1 MTTHTMRRRKSQRGF
16 SLLEMITVVA
26 ILTLVM
32 GVVFKQVI
40 NVQQRYRTEETKLD
54 ISQES
59 REFLDQMVRDLHQAG
74 YPTARIYAAGPVVAG
89 GAGLASPAAN
99 DQRVAAGLVKYAYN
113 DLWFEGDVDGDGVVD
128 VVEYKLNA
136 PGGTCPCSI
145 QRRQTTKIGVDL
157 PLNRIGS
164 SFATEL
170 QNVINSG
177 GSGGA
182 QTNGAYGIS
191 GTGPGGATNETLYG
205 GLEGPYIFQAFKSDG
220 TAVLPT
226 DIVTN
231 PTELGKI
238 RSIQVT
244 INVLGKQSGSDL
256 QTGRRPAISLTAT
269 ARITNY

>member
-1 MTTHTMRRRKSQRGF
+1 MTTLTMRRRTSQRGF

-32 GVVFKQVI
+32 GVVFRQVI
-40 NVQQRYRTEETKLD
+40 SVQQRYRTEETKLD

-74 YPTARIYAAGPVVAG
+74 YPTKRIYAAGV
-89 GAGLASPAAN
+89 LASPAVN
-99 DQRVAAGLVKYAYN
+99 DPRVAAGLVSYSYN
-113 DLWFEGDVDGDGVVD
+113 DIWFEGDVDGDGRVD
-128 VVEYKLNA
+128 VVEYKLSA
-136 PGGTCPCSI
+136 AADGTCPCSI
-145 QRRQTTKIGVDL
+145 QRRQTTKDATGVDL
-157 PLNRIGS
+157 PLNRTGS

-177 GSGGA
+177 GSGGGG
-182 QTNGAYGIS
+182 TNGSYGIS

-205 GLEGPYIFQAFKSDG
+205 GLEGPYIFQAFRADG
-220 TAVLPT
+220 TAVAPT
-226 DIVTN
+226 TD

-238 RSIQVT
+238 RSVQIT
-244 INVLGKQSGSDL
+244 INVLGKRSGSDL

-269 ARITNY
+269 ARITNF

>member
-1 MTTHTMRRRKSQRGF
+1 MTTHTMRRRTWQRGF

-32 GVVFKQVI
+32 GAVFKQI
-40 NVQQRYRTEETKLD
+40 ITIQQRYRTEETKLD
-54 ISQES
+54 IAQES

-74 YPTARIYAAGPVVAG
+74 YPTSRIYAAGV
-89 GAGLASPAAN
+89 LASPAVN
-99 DQRVAAGLVKYAYN
+99 DPRVGAGLVSYSYN
-113 DLWFEGDVDGDGVVD
+113 DIWFEGDVDGDGQVD

-145 QRRQTTKIGVDL
+145 QRRQTTKLGVDL

-177 GSGGA
+177 GSGGPH
-182 QTNGAYGIS
+182 TNGAYGIS

-205 GLEGPYIFQAFKSDG
+205 GLEGPYIFQAFDNRGVAVTPPLDISTPAG
-220 TAVLPT
+220 ATALSS
-226 DIVTN
+226 
-231 PTELGKI
+231 I
-238 RSIQVT
+238 RSIQIT
-244 INVLGKQSGSDL
+244 INVLGKQGGSDL
-256 QTGRRPAISLTAT
+256 QTGRRAAISLTAT

>member
-1 MTTHTMRRRKSQRGF
+1 MTTLTMRRRTSQRGF

-40 NVQQRYRTEETKLD
+40 TAQQRYRTEETKLD
-54 ISQES
+54 IAQES

-74 YPTARIYAAGPVVAG
+74 YPTSRIYAAGVLG
-89 GAGLASPAAN
+89 SPAIN

-113 DLWFEGDVDGDGVVD
+113 DLWFEGDIEGDGQVEVVR
-128 VVEYKLNA
+128 YTLSA
-136 PGGTCPCSI
+136 PGGTCPCTI
-145 QRRQTTKIGVDL
+145 QRSQATKLNSTAPLSQTST
-157 PLNRIGS
+157 NY
-164 SFATEL
+164 ATEL

-177 GSGGA
+177 GSGGSK
-182 QTNGAYGIS
+182 TNGAYGIS

-205 GLEGPYIFQAFKSDG
+205 GLEGPYIFQAFNASG
-220 TAVLPT
+220 AAVAPT
-226 DIVTN
+226 DIATN
-231 PTELGKI
+231 AAALASI
-238 RSIQVT
+238 RSIQIT

-269 ARITNY
+269 ARITNF